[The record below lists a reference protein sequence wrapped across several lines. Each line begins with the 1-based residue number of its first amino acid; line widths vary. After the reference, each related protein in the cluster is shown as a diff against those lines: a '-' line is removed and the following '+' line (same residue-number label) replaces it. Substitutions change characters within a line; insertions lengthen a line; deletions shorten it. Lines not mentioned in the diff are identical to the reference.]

1 MSEERFDRLESQ
13 LTQVIQGMAV
23 MQQNMASME
32 QKVSGIEQKVSGIE
46 QKVSGIEQKLSAVE
60 QNVNAARE
68 DIISLRHKTDSIEG
82 GVSVVI
88 RNTFTAY
95 QRNVDDLN
103 VDLVNNE
110 RKTRRLNRRVERLER
125 QDLDD

>member
-1 MSEERFDRLESQ
+1 LGVRLRVRLDSQ
-13 LTQVIQGMAV
+13 LTQIIQAV
-23 MQQNMASME
+23 GTMQQNMATK
-32 QKVSGIEQKVSGIE
+32 QDLAAVE

-60 QNVNAARE
+60 QNINAARE